1 MNEYTMDTLQVGTEE
16 AFTVTVTAEMQDEFM
31 RITGDVNPMHT
42 DAQYAAL
49 HGYGGGV
56 LYTECLQ
63 PLFFQRLQAFTYP
76 AGVAF
81 FRNAVCSLRVL
92 FTFGDELTVS
102 GRVTQIDARF
112 SRVAIKA
119 QITNQR
125 AEKVLRGKLLVGILE
140 D

>member
-1 MNEYTMDTLQVGTEE
+1 MNDYTMDTLQVGTEE

-42 DAQYAAL
+42 DAQHAAL
-49 HGYGGGV
+49 HGYGGGHLV
-56 LYTECLQ
+56 YGMLTASFLST
-63 PLFFQRLQAFTYP
+63 L
-76 AGVAF
+76 AGVYLPGRRCLF
-81 FRNAVCSLRVL
+81 QECSVQFARPVYI
-92 FTFGDELTVS
+92 GDELTVS